1 MTLEEL
7 AFYAFASLAV
17 ASSGF
22 LLTEGRTPRSASIA
36 LGLLGFSVAG
46 IFQSLGADLL
56 AILGWLLSLASVLVS
71 GLAEEE
77 FSLASVGRVMVK
89 LLGTVAAVCV
99 AGVLIWIV
107 KETGGGRV
115 GEAAL
120 PDSQAIATSLYAGGV
135 SPLQLLALLLLV
147 ALVGSVVLAKRRL
160 G

>member
-1 MTLEEL
+1 
-7 AFYAFASLAV
+7 V
-17 ASSGF
+17 
-22 LLTEGRTPRSASIA
+22 
-36 LGLLGFSVAG
+36 
-46 IFQSLGADLL
+46 
-56 AILGWLLSLASVLVS
+56 VS